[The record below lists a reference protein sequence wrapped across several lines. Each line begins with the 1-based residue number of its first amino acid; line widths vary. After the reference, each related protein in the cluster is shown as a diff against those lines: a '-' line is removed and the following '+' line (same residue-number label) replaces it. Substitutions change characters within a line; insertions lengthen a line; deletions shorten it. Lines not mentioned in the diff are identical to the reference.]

1 MSIGN
6 LKDYGNKGN
15 NFPWQL
21 KMLEGLQ
28 AILNALTGTTN
39 GQLRRPFYLSAT
51 GAGNTPQDV
60 YSFSIANVGSANG
73 IVDGQVLPTGATIN
87 YDAGAMNNTLAPL
100 SYDATGTRFIITW
113 IK

>member
-39 GQLRRPFYLSAT
+39 GQKR
-51 GAGNTPQDV
+51 TPQILSDLGPNSTPLGV
-60 YSFSIANVGSANG
+60 YSFSIANVGTAAG
-73 IVDGQVLPTGATIN
+73 TVDGQILPAGTTIN
-87 YDAGAMNNTLAPL
+87 YDAGALNNILDSI
-100 SYDATGTRFIITW
+100 SYDATGTAFLITW